1 MDTFFERLSRRV
13 IVLILFFF
21 FTIITLGIY
30 PVYFIITRI
39 EDTIKIQTEILKE
52 LRQMNGKETDSFQ
65 YDGGK
70 ATFLKNK

>member
-1 MDTFFERLSRRV
+1 MDSFFERLTRRV

-52 LRQMNGKETDSFQ
+52 LRDMNGKPVDEIDI
-65 YDGGK
+65 GGK
-70 ATFLKNK
+70 ATFLKE